1 MEQLSMTNIMEQEK
15 QRSFKEFMRMLKKF
29 SEMYNQMLSDEDKQ
43 IGIVK
48 QIEIIS
54 LASSLIKAVGE
65 MEIRCEY
72 CDRLQTY
79 IEQGKIIE
87 KKESKNEK

>member
-1 MEQLSMTNIMEQEK
+1 MEKLSMTNIMEQEK
-15 QRSFKEFMRMLKKF
+15 HRSRKEFMHMLKRF
-29 SEMYNQMLSDEDKQ
+29 SEMYNQMLSDEDYAP
-43 IGIVK
+43 K

-79 IEQGKIIE
+79 IEQGKMIE
-87 KKESKNEK
+87 EDKNGKK

>member
-1 MEQLSMTNIMEQEK
+1 MEQLSMINVMEQEK
-15 QRSFKEFMRMLKKF
+15 HRSRKEFMRMLKRF
-29 SEMYNQMLSDEDKQ
+29 SEMYNQMLSDEDYTP
-43 IGIVK
+43 K

-87 KKESKNEK
+87 K

>member
-1 MEQLSMTNIMEQEK
+1 MEKLSMTNIMEQEK

-29 SEMYNQMLSDEDKQ
+29 SEMYYEMLSELSDEDYASKQ
-43 IGIVK
+43 VGIVK

-79 IEQGKIIE
+79 IDEGKIIE
-87 KKESKNEK
+87 RG

>member
-1 MEQLSMTNIMEQEK
+1 MINVMEQEK
-15 QRSFKEFMRMLKKF
+15 HRSRKEFMRMLKRF
-29 SEMYNQMLSDEDKQ
+29 SEMYNQMLSDEDYTP
-43 IGIVK
+43 K

-79 IEQGKIIE
+79 IGQGRIIE
-87 KKESKNEK
+87 KL

>member
-1 MEQLSMTNIMEQEK
+1 MEQVSMINVMEQEK
-15 QRSFKEFMRMLKKF
+15 HRSRKEFMRMLKRF
-29 SEMYNQMLSDEDKQ
+29 SEMYNQMLSDEDYAPKE
-43 IGIVK
+43 
-48 QIEIIS
+48 IEIIS

-87 KKESKNEK
+87 KLLEEK

>member
-1 MEQLSMTNIMEQEK
+1 MEQVSMTNIMEQEK
-15 QRSFKEFMRMLKKF
+15 QRSFKEFMRMLKRF
-29 SEMYNQMLSDEDKQ
+29 SEMYYQMLSDLSDEDDASKKV
-43 IGIVK
+43 GIVK

-54 LASSLIKAVGE
+54 LASSIIKAVGE

-79 IEQGKIIE
+79 IEQSKIIE
-87 KKESKNEK
+87 RD

>member
-1 MEQLSMTNIMEQEK
+1 MEQLSMINVMEQEK
-15 QRSFKEFMRMLKKF
+15 HRSRKEFICMLKRF
-29 SEMYNQMLSDEDKQ
+29 SEMYNQMLSDENYAP
-43 IGIVK
+43 K

-54 LASSLIKAVGE
+54 LASSIIKAVGE

-87 KKESKNEK
+87 K

>member
-1 MEQLSMTNIMEQEK
+1 MEQEK
-15 QRSFKEFMRMLKKF
+15 HRSRKEFMRMLKRF
-29 SEMYNQMLSDEDKQ
+29 SEMYNQMLSDEDYAPKE
-43 IGIVK
+43 
-48 QIEIIS
+48 IEIIS

-87 KKESKNEK
+87 KLLEEK

>member
-1 MEQLSMTNIMEQEK
+1 MEQVNMTNLMEQEK
-15 QRSFKEFMRMLKKF
+15 QRGREEFMRMLKKF
-29 SEMYNQMLSDEDKQ
+29 SLMYNQMSLDEDYAP
-43 IGIVK
+43 K

-54 LASSLIKAVGE
+54 LASSIIKAVGE

-87 KKESKNEK
+87 RG

>member
-1 MEQLSMTNIMEQEK
+1 MGQVSMTNIMEQEK
-15 QRSFKEFMRMLKKF
+15 YRSRKQFVSMLKRL
-29 SEMYNQMLSDEDKQ
+29 SEMYNQMLSDEDYTP
-43 IGIVK
+43 K

-87 KKESKNEK
+87 RG